1 MKYTDEEV
9 RALVEVASKVQS
21 WLDSGWEPN
30 VSWEFELEE
39 ALKPFQEKP

>member
-1 MKYTDEEV
+1 MKYTDEDV
-9 RALVEVASKVQS
+9 LALVAVAGRVQS
-21 WLDSGWEPN
+21 WIDSGWTPN